1 MWLSN
6 NISTSYTNLLHLCK
20 DVIFVNGN
28 VCMVASSRKL
38 KFVTSENILNI
49 TSGYIGK
56 ILNKVIKLY
65 RRVGFIV
72 LVILMD
78 MGIDKLL

>member
-1 MWLSN
+1 
-6 NISTSYTNLLHLCK
+6 
-20 DVIFVNGN
+20 
-28 VCMVASSRKL
+28 MVASSRKL